1 MVALQEI
8 KAEAVSFREL
18 LKSSTGFSIPAL
30 QRPYAWQ
37 ENNVEDFIADT
48 RVLVEFLQEHRD
60 KEIGEHL
67 FGTIVTIGQT
77 SLEQQIVDGQQRL
90 TTVTLALAVL
100 MQAYDD
106 LLLRPTLVEK
116 VKNDCSLARRELQKV
131 LFRDDEET
139 PRLNPSPT
147 IQKTYLEILTGGSG
161 LGNDERRP
169 AADRLRTARRLIFRE
184 LIENTD
190 IINRGLELAGRE
202 KAPGAASYFIEPLDE
217 YRHYYDIQVVLLE
230 RLKLVHVRTSSADA
244 SYDLFESLNTR
255 GATLNVLDLVKVWML
270 ARFAGSPDD
279 KALADAW
286 DRLGTVEEEV
296 QINYLSDFFRA
307 RVYKKPSIKD
317 RLGKDSDLEFS
328 KSVRR
333 SLFKEGAVGGPST
346 PDDLNKYILGEVN
359 LMADWQKSW
368 NRLKSFET
376 TKDSNIHPY
385 SPIDQ
390 KNKSQMAHLSLLE
403 YLLGAGSN
411 LKNKQSIPLLLLCSN
426 RLSRDEF
433 DQIVG
438 MLVRFFFRY
447 LTIGQ
452 ATPDAVSKIYDE
464 CSASVNSSGAK
475 SLTWVAQKLDDA
487 LTEAM
492 TDIEFIHRLKSFN
505 VKAKKN
511 NVALWFQVLEMFSKG
526 ASVREL
532 DRKAFMLQIEEPTG
546 NEDEE
551 TLQLLNGIGNHVLIP
566 GSLVALSK
574 GSFAELKAVLGSRP
588 ELASYPLTQKAFQE
602 PVWNHAVMKKRADE
616 IAKQAVKSFRAK
628 LA

>member
-8 KAEAVSFREL
+8 RAEALCFREL
-18 LKSSTGFSIPAL
+18 LKLSSGFSIPAL

-37 ENNVEDFIADT
+37 ENNVEDFISDT
-48 RVLVEFLQEHRD
+48 RVLVEFLQEHRNN
-60 KEIGEHL
+60 EIGEHL
-67 FGTIVTIGQT
+67 FGTIVTIGQ
-77 SLEQQIVDGQQRL
+77 SGLEQQIVDGQQRL

-100 MQAYDD
+100 MQAYDE
-106 LLLRPTLVEK
+106 LLSRPGLVDE
-116 VKNDCSLARRELQKV
+116 VKDDCRLAIRELQKV
-131 LFRDDEET
+131 LFRDDEKT

-147 IQKTYLEILTGGSG
+147 IQKTYLEILNGGSG
-161 LGNDERRP
+161 LDNDERRP
-169 AADRLRTARRLIFRE
+169 AADRLRTARRLIFKE

-190 IINRGLELAGRE
+190 VINRGLELAGKQ
-202 KAPGAASYFIEPLDE
+202 KAPGAVGFLIEPLDE
-217 YRHYYDIQVVLLE
+217 YRHYNDIQVVLLE

-279 KALADAW
+279 KELAAAW
-286 DRLGTVEEEV
+286 DRLGTVEEEI
-296 QINYLSDFFRA
+296 QINYLRDFFRA
-307 RVYKKPSIKD
+307 RAYKNPSTKD

-346 PDDLNKYILGEVN
+346 PDALNKYILDEVN

-368 NRLKSFET
+368 NRLKSFENT
-376 TKDSNIHPY
+376 QQQIHPF
-385 SPIDQ
+385 SPID
-390 KNKSQMAHLSLLE
+390 KSNKTQMAHLSLLE
-403 YLLGAGSN
+403 YLLGSGTN
-411 LKNKQSIPLLLLCSN
+411 LGNKQSIPLLLQSSN
-426 RLSRDEF
+426 RLNRDEF
-433 DQIVG
+433 DQVVG

-447 LTIGQ
+447 LTIGK
-452 ATPDAVSKIYDE
+452 ASPDSVSRLYDE
-464 CSASVNSSGAK
+464 CSASVNDSKSK
-475 SLTWVAQKLDDA
+475 SLTWIVQKLDQAIDA
-487 LTEAM
+487 TMSDA
-492 TDIEFIHRLKSFN
+492 EFMHRLKSYD
-505 VKAKKN
+505 VKGKRNKA
-511 NVALWFQVLEMFSKG
+511 ALWFQVLEMFSKG

-532 DRKAFMLQIEEPTG
+532 DRKAIMLQIEKPTG
-546 NEDEE
+546 TEDDE

-574 GSFAELKAVLGSRP
+574 GSFAELKAVVGPRS

-616 IAKQAVKSFRAK
+616 IAKQAVKSFHAK

>member
-8 KAEAVSFREL
+8 KADALCFREL
-18 LKSSTGFSIPAL
+18 LKLFSGFSIPAL

-37 ENNVEDFIADT
+37 ENNVQDFVADT
-48 RVLVEFLQEHRD
+48 RVLVEFLQEHRNN
-60 KEIGEHL
+60 EIGEHL
-67 FGTIVTIGQT
+67 FGTIVTIGH
-77 SLEQQIVDGQQRL
+77 SGLEQQIVDGQQRL

-100 MQAYDD
+100 MDAYDQ
-106 LLLRPTLVEK
+106 LLSRPNLVDE
-116 VKNDCSLARRELQKV
+116 VKNDCLLAKRELQKV
-131 LFRDDEET
+131 LFRDDEKT

-147 IQKTYLEILTGGSG
+147 IQKTYLEILNGGSG
-161 LGNDERRP
+161 LDGGERLP
-169 AADRLRTARRLIFRE
+169 AADRLRAARRLIFRE

-190 IINRGLELAGRE
+190 IINRGLELAGRQ
-202 KAPGAASYFIEPLDE
+202 KAPGAAGFLIEPLDE
-217 YRHYYDIQVVLLE
+217 YRHYNDIQVVLLE

-279 KALADAW
+279 KELANAW
-286 DRLGTVEEEV
+286 DRLGTVEEDI
-296 QINYLSDFFRA
+296 QINYLRDFFRA
-307 RVYKKPSIKD
+307 RAYKNPSTKD

-328 KSVRR
+328 KSVRH

-346 PDDLNKYILGEVN
+346 PEALNKYILDEVN

-368 NRLKSFET
+368 NRLKSFEST
-376 TKDSNIHPY
+376 NQQIHPY

-390 KNKSQMAHLSLLE
+390 KNKTQMAHQSLLE
-403 YLLGAGSN
+403 YLLGSGTN
-411 LKNKQSIPLLLLCSN
+411 LGNKQSVPLLLLCSN

-447 LTIGQ
+447 LTIGR
-452 ATPDAVSKIYDE
+452 ATPDSVSKIYDE
-464 CSASVNSSGAK
+464 CSASVNNSGTR
-475 SLTWVAQKLDDA
+475 SLPWVAQKLDQA
-487 LTEAM
+487 LGSHM
-492 TDIEFIHRLKSFN
+492 TDVEFIHRLKSFD

-511 NVALWFQVLEMFSKG
+511 KAALWFQVLEMFSKG

-532 DRKAFMLQIEEPTG
+532 DRRAIMLQIEKPTG
-546 NEDEE
+546 LEDEE

-574 GSFAELKAVLGSRP
+574 GSFAELKAVLGARP
-588 ELASYPLTQKAFQE
+588 ELAPYPLTQKAFQE
-602 PVWNHAVMKKRADE
+602 TVWNHAVMKKRADE
-616 IAKQAVKSFRAK
+616 IAKQAVKSFHAK
-628 LA
+628 LG

>member
-8 KAEAVSFREL
+8 KADALCFREL
-18 LKSSTGFSIPAL
+18 LKLFSGFSIPAL

-37 ENNVEDFIADT
+37 ENNVQDFVADT
-48 RVLVEFLQEHRD
+48 RVLVEFLQEHRNN
-60 KEIGEHL
+60 EIGEHL
-67 FGTIVTIGQT
+67 FGTIVTIGQ
-77 SLEQQIVDGQQRL
+77 SGLEQQIVDGQQRL

-100 MQAYDD
+100 MDAYDQ
-106 LLLRPTLVEK
+106 LLSRPNLVDE
-116 VKNDCSLARRELQKV
+116 VKNDCLLAKRELQKV
-131 LFRDDEET
+131 LFRDDEKT

-147 IQKTYLEILTGGSG
+147 IQKTYLEILNGGSG
-161 LGNDERRP
+161 LDGGERLP
-169 AADRLRTARRLIFRE
+169 AADRLRAARRLIFRE

-190 IINRGLELAGRE
+190 IINRGLELAGRQ
-202 KAPGAASYFIEPLDE
+202 KAPGAAGFLIEPLDE
-217 YRHYYDIQVVLLE
+217 YRHYNDIQVVLLE

-279 KALADAW
+279 KELANAW
-286 DRLGTVEEEV
+286 DRLGTVEEDI
-296 QINYLSDFFRA
+296 QINYLRDFFRA
-307 RVYKKPSIKD
+307 RAYKNPSTKD

-328 KSVRR
+328 KSVRQ

-346 PDDLNKYILGEVN
+346 PDALNKYILDEVN

-368 NRLKSFET
+368 NRLKSFEST
-376 TKDSNIHPY
+376 NQQIHPY

-390 KNKSQMAHLSLLE
+390 KNKTQMAHQSLLE
-403 YLLGAGSN
+403 YLLGSGTN
-411 LKNKQSIPLLLLCSN
+411 LGNKQSIPLLLLCSN

-447 LTIGQ
+447 LTIGR
-452 ATPDAVSKIYDE
+452 ATPDSVSKIYDE
-464 CSASVNSSGAK
+464 CSASANNSGTR
-475 SLTWVAQKLDDA
+475 SLPWVAQKLDQA
-487 LTEAM
+487 LGSHM
-492 TDIEFIHRLKSFN
+492 TDVEFIHRLKSFD

-511 NVALWFQVLEMFSKG
+511 KAALWFQVLEMFSKG

-532 DRKAFMLQIEEPTG
+532 DRRAIMLQIEKPTG
-546 NEDEE
+546 LEDEE

-574 GSFAELKAVLGSRP
+574 GSFAELKAVLGARP
-588 ELASYPLTQKAFQE
+588 ELAPYPLTQKAFQE

-616 IAKQAVKSFRAK
+616 IAKQAVKSFHAK
-628 LA
+628 LG

>member
-67 FGTIVTIGQT
+67 FGTIVTIGQA

-106 LLLRPTLVEK
+106 LLSRPTLVEK
-116 VKNDCSLARRELQKV
+116 VKNDCSLAKRELQKI

-147 IQKTYLEILTGGSG
+147 IQKTYLEILNGGSG
-161 LGNDERRP
+161 LDSDERRP

-184 LIENTD
+184 LIQNTD
-190 IINRGLELAGRE
+190 VINRGLELAGRE
-202 KAPGAASYFIEPLDE
+202 KAPGATSYLIEPLDE
-217 YRHYYDIQVVLLE
+217 YRHYHDIQVVLLE

-286 DRLGTVEEEV
+286 DRLGTVEEEI
-296 QINYLSDFFRA
+296 QINYLQDFFRA
-307 RVYKKPSIKD
+307 RVYKKPSKTD

-333 SLFKEGAVGGPST
+333 SLFKEGAVGGHST
-346 PDDLNKYILGEVN
+346 PDDLNKYILDEVN

-376 TKDSNIHPY
+376 TKQQIHPY

-403 YLLGAGSN
+403 YLLGSGTN
-411 LKNKQSIPLLLLCSN
+411 LKNKQSIPLLLLSSN
-426 RLSRDEF
+426 RLTRDEF

-447 LTIGQ
+447 LTIGR
-452 ATPDAVSKIYDE
+452 ATPDSVSKIYDD

-487 LTEAM
+487 LKDAM
-492 TDIEFIHRLKSFN
+492 TDVEFIHRLKSFDA
-505 VKAKKN
+505 KAKKN
-511 NVALWFQVLEMFSKG
+511 YVALWFQVLEMFSKG

-532 DRKAFMLQIEEPTG
+532 DRKAIMLQIEKPTG
-546 NEDEE
+546 TEDEE

-574 GSFAELKAVLGSRP
+574 GSFAELKAVLGARP
-588 ELASYPLTQKAFQE
+588 ELAPYPLTQKAFQE

-616 IAKQAVKSFRAK
+616 IAKQAVKSFHAK
-628 LA
+628 I